1 MSDSRW
7 TRIEEVLAGASGL
20 PAAARAAYLDQA
32 CGADEGLRREVES
45 LLAGENDLEG
55 FLETELAVLA
65 VSVVHN
71 PTDLTGRTFGSIV
84 VERRIGAG
92 GMGDV
97 YAAHDVALDRK
108 VALKVLPPE
117 LAGDADRLARFER
130 EARLL
135 ASLNHPNIAA
145 IHGLQRADGPLAL
158 ILEYVPGATLAER
171 LRDDASVHGLPVD
184 EVMKL
189 ARAIA
194 EALAAAHRAGVVH
207 RDLKPSNV
215 IVSRSG
221 AKLLDF
227 GVGKAIHADGVQSG
241 AAALGPREPLTK
253 EGVAVGTV
261 RYMAPEQLRATPA
274 DHRTDIFAFGVLVY
288 EMLTGQHPFAR
299 SSDADTIAAIL
310 EHTPPSMSTWRD
322 GLPSQ
327 LDRLVQKCLQK
338 DPDERWQSASD
349 IVEALDWVSDS
360 LRRPAAT
367 TGVHGQK
374 ARRRQG
380 AVLLAGGLLAG
391 GLLAGAALAIVAAS
405 WRRPTPAGDAAP
417 LEFTIPPA
425 QGTAWS
431 PLPVSPNPAVSP
443 DGRYVAVV
451 AQAERDSGVWLHDLQ
466 SGTAR
471 LLLRTVAGTQPFW
484 APDSSTVGVCDTSG
498 VWTMGLDSRPPEH
511 ITTPG
516 CTSGAWHARAGWL
529 LSGDKGLM
537 RVSPKGGTPEWLTTV
552 DPARGELRHVFG
564 RWLPDGKHFV
574 FLMRAQTAEVRG
586 IYLGS
591 VDHAPPSRLLSET
604 SNPVYVTEGNGH
616 GSLLYVRGGT
626 LVAQS
631 FDEQRLALLP
641 EVSPLGQRVRLGIA
655 VRGGA
660 FDASERLLVFRSGS
674 AYQPTRLIWLDRDG
688 RQIGEVGPDEA
699 YRLETSLSPD
709 ERTLLYGRFNE
720 DTNLIEVWTSDL
732 ERGVAVPLLKPDG
745 VSVEAPLWS
754 PDGKLLAYLSAE
766 RGVYIPWL
774 VDRTGTQHVLQWSA
788 AAHRSPYDI
797 SAVGSGLD
805 LAWTPDSRYLLR
817 QVDGVVRGFAVDGSD
832 STIPILNRE
841 VPAQVSPDGRWVAY
855 ATADTGQRE
864 VYVERVGGGDV
875 RRVSLDTGFS
885 PRWRADGTELF
896 FRAVPDRMMAV
907 DVRLGDSIQI
917 GTPHVL
923 FRAPFEP
930 SGLATA
936 GTADYLVTR
945 DARRFLITVPVVS
958 VKPLTARL
966 NWRSRLGHGADARP

>member
-1 MSDSRW
+1 
-7 TRIEEVLAGASGL
+7 
-20 PAAARAAYLDQA
+20 
-32 CGADEGLRREVES
+32 
-45 LLAGENDLEG
+45 
-55 FLETELAVLA
+55 
-65 VSVVHN
+65 
-71 PTDLTGRTFGSIV
+71 
-84 VERRIGAG
+84 
-92 GMGDV
+92 
-97 YAAHDVALDRK
+97 
-108 VALKVLPPE
+108 

-145 IHGLQRADGPLAL
+145 IHGLQRADGQLAL

-171 LRDDASVHGLPVD
+171 LRDDASVHGLPVN
-184 EVMKL
+184 EAMKL

-215 IVSRSG
+215 MVSRSG

-227 GVGKAIHADGVQSG
+227 GVAKAVHADGVQRGTDALASG
-241 AAALGPREPLTK
+241 EPLT
-253 EGVAVGTV
+253 EDGVVVGTA
-261 RYMAPEQLRATPA
+261 RYMAPEQLRAAVA

-288 EMLTGQHPFAR
+288 EMLTGQHPFVR
-299 SSDADTIAAIL
+299 SSGADTIAAIL
-310 EHTPPSMSTWRD
+310 ELTPPAMTTLRA

-327 LDRLVQKCLQK
+327 LDRLVQKCLLK
-338 DPDERWQSASD
+338 DPEERWQNASD
-349 IVEALDWVSDS
+349 IVEALDWVAES
-360 LRRPAAT
+360 LRQPVT
-367 TGVHGQK
+367 TSAVPDQTERL
-374 ARRRQG
+374 RRG
-380 AVLLAGGLLAG
+380 WALLTVGLLAS
-391 GLLAGAALAIVAAS
+391 AAVAVVAAVW
-405 WRRPTPAGDAAP
+405 WRPAPPADATP
-417 LEFTIPPA
+417 LEFSIPPA

-431 PLPVSPNPAVSP
+431 PLPASPNPAVSP
-443 DGRYVAVV
+443 DGRYVAVA

-471 LLLRTVAGTQPFW
+471 LLLRTVGGAQPFW
-484 APDSSTVGVCDTSG
+484 APDSSAIGVCDTGG
-498 VWTMGLDSRPPEH
+498 VSIIGLDSRPPEH

-516 CTSGAWHARAGWL
+516 CLNGAWHALSGWL

-537 RVSPKGGTPEWLTTV
+537 RVSPQGGTPEWLTTV
-552 DPARGELRHVFG
+552 DPARGELRHAFG
-564 RWLPDGKHFV
+564 RWLPDGKHFI

-591 VDHAPPSRLLSET
+591 ADHTPPSRLLSET

-616 GSLLYVRGGT
+616 GRLLYVRGGT
-626 LVAQS
+626 LVAQG

-655 VRGGA
+655 MRSGA
-660 FDASERLLVFRSGS
+660 FDASERLLVFRSGA
-674 AYQPTRLIWLDRDG
+674 AYQPTRLIWLDRGG
-688 RQIGEVGPDEA
+688 RQLGEVGPDEA
-699 YRLETSLSPD
+699 YRLEASLSPD
-709 ERTLLYGRFNE
+709 ERTLLYGRYNE

-732 ERGVAVPLLKPDG
+732 ERSVATALLKPAG
-745 VSVEAPLWS
+745 ASVEAPLWS

-774 VDRTGTQHVLQWSA
+774 IDRTGTQHVLQWSA

-797 SAVGSGLD
+797 AASGVGLD

-817 QVDGVVRGFAVDGSD
+817 QVDGGVRGFAVDGSD
-832 STIPILNRE
+832 NSIPILKRD
-841 VPAQVSPDGRWVAY
+841 VSAQVSPDGRWVAY

-885 PRWRADGTELF
+885 PRWRADGQELF
-896 FRAVPDRMMAV
+896 FRATPDRMMAV

-917 GTPHVL
+917 GTPHLL
-923 FRAPFEP
+923 FHAPFEP

-945 DARRFLITVPVVS
+945 GGQRFLITVPVVS

-966 NWRSRLGHGADARP
+966 NWRSRLGHGADALP